1 MPENLYLHT
10 VVWTDDLGICH
21 YSEMALKD
29 LHNLWKS
36 TLSIQSLYYFQVV
49 LTVFSPMNTVK
60 QERFYASKE
69 KVSVVVKS
77 WKEIV

>member
-1 MPENLYLHT
+1 
-10 VVWTDDLGICH
+10 
-21 YSEMALKD
+21 MALKD

-60 QERFYASKE
+60 QELFYASKE

-77 WKEIV
+77 